1 MKPYDRMKELVEK
14 LNKYAAL
21 YYEQDAPEISDAEY
35 DALYDELRALEE
47 SEGYSLKNSPTHRVG
62 GAPQKKFAQSKHLLR
77 LYSLDKCK
85 TREELADW
93 YDRVIKAAGK
103 EPELT
108 AEYKFDGLTLNI
120 LYENGALV
128 KAATRGDG
136 TVGEEVTA
144 QVKTISGVPRNIS
157 YKGRIEI
164 QGEGIMRLSALEE
177 YNRRSSEPLKNARN
191 GAAGAIRNLDPAVT
205 ADRNLSF
212 MAYNIGFSDKHFAS
226 QSEMHAFL
234 AEEGFETESDFTVLK
249 GVDEAFAFAEKVDG
263 LRHSLDFLIDGVVF
277 KVNDTALRDEIGYTE
292 KFPKWAIAYKFK
304 ADEMTTVLRDVV
316 WQVSRSAKLNPLAV
330 LDPVDIGGV
339 TVKRATLN
347 NYGDILKKKV
357 RIGDRVFI
365 RRSNDVIPEITG
377 VAEEVEGAKEV
388 EKPTVCPACG
398 APVREEGAFIYCTG
412 EHCAPQIVAA
422 LDHFASKDAMDIDG
436 FSEKTAEQFY
446 NELHLTSPVQLMQL
460 KKEDIAGLDRFGD
473 KKAENLVSA
482 VAAAK
487 DTTMDRLLFALGI
500 DGIGKKTAKDLSAK
514 FGTFEALAQAD
525 KDALLAVDGIGG
537 ILADNI
543 LAWFADEGNK
553 KLLSDLYAS
562 GVSVREAEKKSGVF
576 DGMRIV
582 LTGSLPTYKRSEATA
597 LIENNGGEVA
607 SSVSKTVDMVL
618 AGEDAGSKLDKA
630 KKLGIKIIDENEFVA
645 MLNGAAKEN

>member
-93 YDRVIKAAGK
+93 YERVIKAAGK

-212 MAYNIGFSDKHFAS
+212 MAYNIGFSDRHFAS

-582 LTGSLPTYKRSEATA
+582 LTGSLPTYKRGEATA

>member
-21 YYEQDAPEISDAEY
+21 YYEQDEPEISDAEY

-85 TREELADW
+85 TREELAEW

-212 MAYNIGFSDKHFAS
+212 MAYNIGFSDRHFAS

-582 LTGSLPTYKRSEATA
+582 LTGSLPTYKRGEATA

>member
-85 TREELADW
+85 TREELAEW

-144 QVKTISGVPRNIS
+144 QVKTISGVPRNIA

-212 MAYNIGFSDKHFAS
+212 MAYNIGFSDRHFAS

-460 KKEDIAGLDRFGD
+460 KKEEIAGLDRFGD

-487 DTTMDRLLFALGI
+487 NTTMDRLLFALGI

-582 LTGSLPTYKRSEATA
+582 LTGSLPTYKRGEATA

>member
-144 QVKTISGVPRNIS
+144 QVKTISGVPRNIL

-212 MAYNIGFSDKHFAS
+212 MAYNIGFSDRHFAS

-582 LTGSLPTYKRSEATA
+582 LTGSLPTYKRGEATA